1 LGTIMHRVAMFID
14 GGPFLDGLRGQG
26 FSADIDFIGLG
37 RLLAPAS
44 NIVKQFF
51 YMAPIPDPPYPVK
64 KRNQD
69 LLFLRLR
76 DQGFTVRLGHTH
88 VSGGVFI
95 ERGIEALLTVDLLDG
110 AFTGSYDSA
119 LLISRRADFIPAVE
133 AVQRANKK
141 VNSAF
146 FRYTIDS
153 DNRLASASDSATI
166 ITHSQI
172 LTLTRSGPRPF
183 MVKMK

>member
-1 LGTIMHRVAMFID
+1 MFID
-14 GGPFLDGLRGQG
+14 GGPFFDGLRGQG

-44 NIVKQFF
+44 NIVDRFF

-64 KRNQD
+64 KRNQER
-69 LLFLRLR
+69 LFQRLR
-76 DQGFTVRLGHTH
+76 DQGFIVRLGHTQ

-95 ERGIEALLTVDLLDG
+95 ERGVEALLAVDLLNG
-110 AFTGSYDSA
+110 ACADSYDSA

-133 AVQRANKK
+133 AVKQVNKK
-141 VNSAF
+141 VETAF

-153 DNRLASASDSATI
+153 DDRLASASDSATV
-166 ITHSQI
+166 ITHGQI
-172 LTLTRSGPRPF
+172 LMLTRSGPRPF
-183 MVKMK
+183 KVKMD